1 MMLRLMG
8 CVLIFGAALWI
19 GASFAA
25 KEQYRLRELE
35 ELERSILLL
44 QGQIAYL
51 SAPLPE
57 ILASIAQKTEGSIG
71 AAFQEAAMRMARRE
85 GSSAEEIWQEVWQ
98 EKAPQTFLSA
108 ADAEA
113 VRLFGKTLGYLDKA
127 QQEGGIR
134 LFLRYLAENR
144 AQGKKRLE
152 KNGRLY
158 MGVSGLSGLLL
169 IVTLL

>member
-1 MMLRLMG
+1 MILRLLG
-8 CVLIFGAALWI
+8 SVLILGAALWM
-19 GASFAA
+19 GAYFAA
-25 KEQYRLRELE
+25 RERYRLRELE

-57 ILASIAQKTEGSIG
+57 ILESIGRKTEGAIG
-71 AAFQEAAMRMARRE
+71 VAFAEAASRMARRE
-85 GSSAEEIWQEVWQ
+85 GISAEEIWREVWQ
-98 EKAPQTFLSA
+98 ENAPQTYLSA
-108 ADAEA
+108 ADMEE
-113 VRLFGKTLGYLDKA
+113 VQLFGKTLGYLDKT

-144 AQGKKRLE
+144 EQGKKRLE

-158 MGVSGLSGLLL
+158 LGVSGLSGLLL